1 MATSQLH
8 VENGVAAVVVEAG
21 KSDESFSRGF
31 LDLALRWPDSLD
43 GTRLRVEH
51 QRAEVGTLT
60 QTYQRNGFNILPTL
74 STSSRR

>member
-1 MATSQLH
+1 MAVSVTRG
-8 VENGVAAVVVEAG
+8 ERRRRRVVEAG

-51 QRAEVGTLT
+51 QRAEVG
-60 QTYQRNGFNILPTL
+60 
-74 STSSRR
+74 S